1 MRDRYRIDI
10 KADCRSRTAEA
21 AERYIWSAGNTE
33 KMTLS
38 Q

>member
-1 MRDRYRIDI
+1 MQDRYRIDSR
-10 KADCRSRTAEA
+10 ADCRSRTAEA
-21 AERYIWSAGNTE
+21 AERYVWSTGNTE